1 LTGSP
6 DFDPRFGFPVLPA
19 YSKSHSMLP
28 GFNLWIALT
37 SFPKAVTRLHF
48 PVLPAGIIC
57 LRCLLSYSGSPR
69 RGHFVPT
76 SCGEFRISLSGSPF
90 HFTRFQIPAGSCEST
105 FHFHLIPVPGCPQ
118 WFCVLFHPIL
128 VFSFPFYKVPDR
140 LPLVSNSE
148 SPWGSPFFVTWPFST
163 QSHGFP
169 FLISSALSSS
179 HGGSKWAPS
188 NTET

>member
-1 LTGSP
+1 MS
-6 DFDPRFGFPVLPA
+6 
-19 YSKSHSMLP
+19 P
-28 GFNLWIALT
+28 GFNLWIVLT
-37 SFPKAVTRLHF
+37 NSPKAATRRHF

-57 LRCLLSYSGSPR
+57 LHCRLSYSGSLR
-69 RGHFVPT
+69 RGHFGPI
-76 SCGEFRISLSGSPF
+76 SSGKFRISLSGSPF
-90 HFTRFQIPAGSCEST
+90 HFTRFQILADSREST
-105 FHFHLIPVPGCPQ
+105 LLFHLVPVPGCPQ
-118 WFCVLFHPIL
+118 WFCDLFHPIL
-128 VFSFPFYKVPDR
+128 MSSFPFYKVPDR
-140 LPLVSNSE
+140 LPLVSNIE